1 MSEIK
6 LSVLVPTY
14 NSSNTIERLIHS
26 LSNQIF
32 KDFEIVFIDDNST
45 DNTVDLILKA
55 LENSNIP
62 SQLIVNETNKG
73 PGYSRNRGLEKANGD
88 YIVFIDSDDIV
99 REDHLSTFYDN
110 IKDHDSVF
118 VKGLKVDN
126 EGNLFDFKVDRFD
139 PLIDLSRKT
148 GNVIKAVDIINL
160 EMLMQIPFSF
170 VLMLYKKDIILKN
183 NIGFNEEFNYGEDT
197 EFAIRYLV
205 NCDMVK
211 FVNKYTY
218 YYYQEE
224 ESISRFS
231 SLNRFESVH
240 LFEGLYDY
248 FNDFSYDNPI
258 FYDLSQKLV
267 HSRLPKFVFGNMNY
281 FFYNDYD
288 KDEIFNKMD
297 ELDLFNKLKE
307 FKVYSKDDWKFKLKL
322 VLFSLSPNVYY
333 KLWKRFKNRI

>member
-6 LSVLVPTY
+6 LSVIVPTY

-73 PGYSRNRGLEKANGD
+73 PGYSRNRGLEKASGD

-99 REDHLSTFYDN
+99 REDHLSTFYEN
-110 IKDHDSVF
+110 IKGHDSVF

-197 EFAIRYLV
+197 EFALRYLS
-205 NCDMVK
+205 NCNDVK

-224 ESISRFS
+224 ESISRFR
-231 SLNRFESVH
+231 SLDRFESVQ
-240 LFEGLYDY
+240 LFEALYDY
-248 FNDFSYDNPI
+248 FNEFSHPV
-258 FYDLSQKLV
+258 FADLSEKLI
-267 HSRLPKFVFGNMNY
+267 HSRIPKFVFGNMNY

-297 ELDLFNKLKE
+297 ELDLFNKLKQ
-307 FKVYSKDDWKFKLKL
+307 FKAYSKEDLKFKLKL

>member
-6 LSVLVPTY
+6 LSVIVPTY
-14 NSSNTIERLIHS
+14 NSSNTIKRLIHS

-32 KDFEIVFIDDNST
+32 KEFELIFIDDNSS
-45 DNTVDLILKA
+45 DNTVDVIVNT
-55 LENSNIP
+55 LENSNIAYN
-62 SQLIVNETNKG
+62 LIVNETNKG
-73 PGYSRNRGLEKANGD
+73 PGYSRNRGLEKASGD

-110 IKDHDSVF
+110 IKGHDCVF
-118 VKGLKVDN
+118 LKGLKVDD

-139 PLIDLSRKT
+139 PIIELSIR
-148 GNVIKAVDIINL
+148 NNHIIKATDIINL
-160 EMLMQIPFSF
+160 EMLMEIPFSF
-170 VLMLYKKDIILKN
+170 VLMLYKKEIILN
-183 NIGFNEEFNYGEDT
+183 NDIRFNEEFNYGEDT
-197 EFAIRYLV
+197 EFAIRYLS
-205 NCDMVK
+205 NCDDVK

-231 SLNRFESVH
+231 SLDRFESVQ

-248 FNDFSYDNPI
+248 FNGFSNPV
-258 FYDLSQKLV
+258 FADLSEKMI
-267 HSRLPKFVFGNMNY
+267 HSRIPKFIFGNMNY

-288 KDEIFNKMD
+288 KDEIFKKMD

-307 FKVYSKDDWKFKLKL
+307 FNVYSKEDWKFKLKV

-333 KLWKRFKNRI
+333 TLWKRFKNKI

>member
-6 LSVLVPTY
+6 LSVIVPTY

-32 KDFEIVFIDDNST
+32 KEFELIFIDDNSS
-45 DNTVDLILKA
+45 DNTVDVIVNT
-55 LENSNIP
+55 LENSNIAYN
-62 SQLIVNETNKG
+62 LIVNETNKG
-73 PGYSRNRGLEKANGD
+73 PGYSRNRGLEKASGD

-139 PLIDLSRKT
+139 SIIELSIR
-148 GNVIKAVDIINL
+148 NNHIIKATDIINL
-160 EMLMQIPFSF
+160 EMLMEIPFSF
-170 VLMLYKKDIILKN
+170 VLMLYKKEIILN
-183 NIGFNEEFNYGEDT
+183 NDIRFNEEFNYGEDT
-197 EFAIRYLV
+197 EFAIRYLS
-205 NCDMVK
+205 NCDDVK

-231 SLNRFESVH
+231 SLKRFESVQ

-248 FNDFSYDNPI
+248 FNEFSHPV
-258 FYDLSQKLV
+258 FGDLSEKLI
-267 HSRLPKFVFGNMNY
+267 HSRIPKFIFGNMNY

-288 KDEIFNKMD
+288 KDEIFKKMD

-307 FKVYSKDDWKFKLKL
+307 FKVYSKGDWKFKLKM

>member
-6 LSVLVPTY
+6 LSVIVPTY

-99 REDHLSTFYDN
+99 REDHLSTFYEN
-110 IKDHDSVF
+110 IKGHDSVF
-118 VKGLKVDN
+118 VKGLKVDD

-139 PLIDLSRKT
+139 SIIELSIR
-148 GNVIKAVDIINL
+148 NNHIIKATDIINL
-160 EMLMQIPFSF
+160 EMLMEIPFSF
-170 VLMLYKKDIILKN
+170 VLMLYKKEIILN
-183 NIGFNEEFNYGEDT
+183 NDIRFNEEFNYGEDT
-197 EFAIRYLV
+197 EFAIRYLS
-205 NCDMVK
+205 NCDDVK

-231 SLNRFESVH
+231 SLDRFESVQ

-248 FNDFSYDNPI
+248 FNGFSNPV
-258 FYDLSQKLV
+258 FADLSEKLI
-267 HSRLPKFVFGNMNY
+267 HSRIPKFVFGNMNY

-288 KDEIFNKMD
+288 KDEIFKKMD

-307 FKVYSKDDWKFKLKL
+307 FNVYSKEDWKFKLKV

-333 KLWKRFKNRI
+333 ALWKRFKNRI